1 MTGGSTATIVC
12 KTGQYSR
19 AIGQAVSV
27 ESLLLIVVER
37 YIAILRPFQSVL
49 ITRRLRI
56 TLVSLTWIFALLI
69 AFPYV
74 WTSQIIEADGQTNC
88 RTFVKWNEIEK
99 SMFYGVGFMIFY
111 VVPFVVTIVLYSRIV
126 KSLNQSRQTL
136 EEEQPDQQTLRRIHQ
151 QSHVVNLLTDYK
163 HLFYLLDTP
172 LRVYCSPKNLSNAIT
187 TIIS

>member
-19 AIGQAVSV
+19 AICQAVSV
-27 ESLLLIVVER
+27 EILLLMVVER
-37 YIAILRPFQSVL
+37 YIAIVRPFHSFL

-88 RTFVKWNEIEK
+88 RTFVKLNEIEK
-99 SMFYGVGFMIFY
+99 SVFYGAGFMIFY
-111 VVPFVVTIVLYSRIV
+111 VVTFVVTMFFIREL
-126 KSLNQSRQTL
+126 
-136 EEEQPDQQTLRRIHQ
+136 
-151 QSHVVNLLTDYK
+151 
-163 HLFYLLDTP
+163 
-172 LRVYCSPKNLSNAIT
+172 LRV
-187 TIIS
+187 